1 MKILTVTSLYPNEV
15 QPNHGIFVE
24 NRLRRIVGGAIEAR
38 VLAPVP
44 WFPFTAGAFGRYARF
59 ARVPREETRCGIRVS
74 HPRFPSIPKVGMSVA
89 PLLMY
94 AALERFVRGGS
105 LGRYDFDL
113 IDAHYFYPDGV
124 AAALLG
130 RRYGKPVVVTA
141 RGSDINLIAQYAIPR
156 RRITWAARKAA
167 AVIAVSEAL
176 KERMVDLGIDPD
188 RIFVLRNGVDLD
200 AFQLKET
207 PNLRSEAEGT
217 PILLSVGNLVA
228 GKGHDLAIRALTLLD
243 GAELR
248 IVGEG
253 PLRASLEALAQSLS
267 VEQRVRFLGRV
278 PHERLPEV
286 YGAADALILAS
297 AREGWPNVLLEAMA
311 CGTPVVA
318 TKVGGIPEIVKAEAA
333 GVLVEERSPEAIASA
348 VQGLLAT
355 PPTRAATRAYAEQFG
370 WQETVDAQRRLYLR
384 LAAGQCSEGPG
395 LAASNL
401 KASTG

>member
-24 NRLRRIVGGAIEAR
+24 NRLRRIVGGGIEAR

-44 WFPFTAGAFGRYARF
+44 WFPFSAGAFGRYARF

-94 AALERFVRGGS
+94 AALERFLRRGV
-105 LGRYDFDL
+105 LGGYDFDL

-130 RRYGKPVVVTA
+130 RRYRKPVVITA
-141 RGSDINLIAQYAIPR
+141 RGSDINLIAHYAIPR
-156 RRITWAARKAA
+156 RQIAWAAREAA

-176 KERMVDLGIDPD
+176 KDRMIDLGIDPD
-188 RIFVLRNGVDLD
+188 RIFVLRNGVDLE
-200 AFQLKET
+200 AFRPKAT
-207 PNLRSEAEGT
+207 SSAASRAEGG

-228 GKGHDLAIRALTLLD
+228 GKGHDLAIRALTLLE

-248 IVGEG
+248 IAGDG
-253 PLRASLEALAQSLS
+253 PLLDSLRSLARSLS
-267 VEQRVRFLGRV
+267 VAQRVRFLGRV

-286 YGAADALILAS
+286 YGRADALILAS

-318 TKVGGIPEIVKAEAA
+318 TRVGGIPEIVKAEAA
-333 GVLVEERSPEAIASA
+333 GVLVEDRSPDAIASA
-348 VQGLLAT
+348 VKGLLAA
-355 PPTRAATRAYAEQFG
+355 PPFRAATRAYAEQFG
-370 WQETVDAQRRLYLR
+370 WQETIDAQRRLYLR
-384 LAAGQCSEGPG
+384 LAAGQRSEGPG
-395 LAASNL
+395 LAASG
-401 KASTG
+401 SISYG

>member
-24 NRLRRIVGGAIEAR
+24 NRLRRIVGGGIEAR

-44 WFPFTAGAFGRYARF
+44 WFPFSAGAFGRYARF
-59 ARVPREETRCGIRVS
+59 ARVPREETRCGIQVS

-94 AALERFVRGGS
+94 AALERFLRRGV
-105 LGRYDFDL
+105 LGGYDFDL

-141 RGSDINLIAQYAIPR
+141 RGSDINLIARYAIPR
-156 RRITWAARKAA
+156 RQIAWAARESA
-167 AVIAVSEAL
+167 AVIAVSKAL
-176 KERMVDLGIDPD
+176 KDRMIDLGIDPD
-188 RIFVLRNGVDLD
+188 RIFVLRNGVDLE
-200 AFQLKET
+200 AFRLTET
-207 PNLRSEAEGT
+207 SSTASRAEGA

-228 GKGHDLAIRALTLLD
+228 GKGHDLAIRALTLLE

-248 IVGEG
+248 IAGDG
-253 PLRASLEALAQSLS
+253 PLLDSLRSLARSLS

-286 YGAADALILAS
+286 YGRADALILAS

-318 TKVGGIPEIVKAEAA
+318 TRVGGIPEIVKAEAA
-333 GVLVEERSPEAIASA
+333 GVLVEDRSPDAIASA
-348 VQGLLAT
+348 VEGLLAA
-355 PPTRAATRAYAEQFG
+355 PPAPAATRAYAEQFG
-370 WQETVDAQRRLYLR
+370 WQETIDAQRRLYLR
-384 LAAGQCSEGPG
+384 LAAGQRSEGPG
-395 LAASNL
+395 LAASG
-401 KASTG
+401 SISYG

>member
-44 WFPFTAGAFGRYARF
+44 WFPFTAGAFGRYADF
-59 ARVPREETRCGIRVS
+59 ARVPREEARCGIRVS

-94 AALERFVRGGS
+94 AALERFVRNKV
-105 LGRYDFDL
+105 LGHYDFDL

-156 RRITWAARKAA
+156 RQIAWAAREST
-167 AVIAVSEAL
+167 AVIAVSQAL
-176 KERMVDLGIDPD
+176 KDQMTDLGMESA
-188 RIFVLRNGVDLD
+188 RTFVLRNGVDLD
-200 AFQLKET
+200 AFHLMEASGSA
-207 PNLRSEAEGT
+207 SEAESA
-217 PILLSVGNLVA
+217 PILLSVGNLVE
-228 GKGHDLAIRALTLLD
+228 GKGHDLAIRALTRLD

-248 IVGEG
+248 IVGDG
-253 PLRASLEALAQSLS
+253 PLKASLQSLAQSLS
-267 VEQRVRFLGRV
+267 VAQRVRFLGRV
-278 PHERLPEV
+278 PHERLSEV
-286 YGAADALILAS
+286 YGRADALILAS

-318 TKVGGIPEIVKAEAA
+318 TKVGGIPEIVKAKAA

-348 VQGLLAT
+348 VKGLLAA
-355 PPTRAATRAYAEQFG
+355 PPARAATRAYAEQFG
-370 WQETVDAQRRLYLR
+370 WQETIDAQRQLYLR
-384 LAAGQCSEGPG
+384 LVAEHRNEGRG

-401 KASTG
+401 EASTG

>member
-38 VLAPVP
+38 VVAPVP

-59 ARVPREETRCGIRVS
+59 ARVPREETRCGIRVL

-94 AALERFVRGGS
+94 AALERFVRGGG

-156 RRITWAARKAA
+156 RQIIWAARKAA

-200 AFQLKET
+200 AFQPKGT
-207 PNLRSEAEGT
+207 RSLRSEAEGA

-243 GAELR
+243 GAELQ

-267 VEQRVRFLGRV
+267 VGQRVRFLGRV
-278 PHERLPEV
+278 PHERLTEV

-318 TKVGGIPEIVKAEAA
+318 TKVGGIPEIVKSSPA

-348 VQGLLAT
+348 VEGLLAA
-355 PPTRAATRAYAEQFG
+355 PPPRAATRAYAEQFG
-370 WQETVDAQRRLYLR
+370 WQETIDAQRQLYHRLVVGR
-384 LAAGQCSEGPG
+384 RSEGPG
-395 LAASNL
+395 LEASNL
-401 KASTG
+401 EASTG